1 MSRYFLPFISF
12 VVLAGCDAKI
22 FDESTY
28 VLVRQT
34 NESSAPGLRAYFV
47 DGDAKLNGIDCRELL
62 TLANEAVDLRQAR
75 GEIVTKYEC
84 VSLREARER
93 GFK

>member
-1 MSRYFLPFISF
+1 MGKYLLTFLC
-12 VVLAGCDAKI
+12 VVILAGCDAKI
-22 FDESTY
+22 LDDSTY
-28 VLVRQT
+28 VLVRQSSV
-34 NESSAPGLRAYFV
+34 SSALGLRAYFI
-47 DGDAKLNGIDCRELL
+47 DGDAKLNGTDCRELL
-62 TLANEAVDLRQAR
+62 TLANEAVERRQAR

>member
-1 MSRYFLPFISF
+1 MGKYLLSFLC
-12 VVLAGCDAKI
+12 VVFLAGCDAKI

-28 VLVRQT
+28 VLVRQI
-34 NESSAPGLRAYFV
+34 NGSSVPGLRAYFV
-47 DGDAKLNGIDCRELL
+47 DGDAKLNGTDCRELL
-62 TLANEAVDLRQAR
+62 TLANEAVELRQAR